1 MAFPFRTIPG
11 LSGLYVSALSVMA
24 LAVTAGAPRNWA
36 VSLPDADHTYGIR
49 FRTGADAFFRPS
61 IGWFIE
67 HGYKVCLALL
77 VVAILAEVL
86 ARAVRRTPHADT
98 DTDGPTTL
106 R

>member
-36 VSLPDADHTYGIR
+36 VSLPDAEHTYGIR
-49 FRTGADAFFRPS
+49 FRTGADAFFRPP

-77 VVAILAEVL
+77 VVAVTAEVVT
-86 ARAVRRTPHADT
+86 RM
-98 DTDGPTTL
+98 L
-106 R
+106 RPRPPEPDSASSSFRN